1 MPEEA
6 FLLKEYELCY
16 EQLRYYDTRHSSTLK
31 YLVALT
37 SSMATAMFAIYKV
50 LGALN
55 NTFYIVLSL
64 LSFVVFIGSILLYLL
79 MLQNRVYF
87 VLTAKQINSLR
98 RYFCEQCHGFENQL
112 WVSTEISPFK
122 LLSVHSFQMLGA
134 IVVSSLFVA
143 SGIHSLYPILG
154 HEPNLKR
161 TFVFFIVVVLFLT
174 SSGALY
180 LVLQGRKKV
189 YKLIKSRNSNN
200 GVE

>member
-1 MPEEA
+1 MTEQT

-31 YLVALT
+31 YLIALT
-37 SSMATAMFAIYKV
+37 SSMATAMFAIYKLFGV
-50 LGALN
+50 LN

-64 LSFVVFIGSILLYLL
+64 LSFVVFIGSIILYLL

-87 VLTAKQINSLR
+87 VLIAKQINSLR
-98 RYFCEQCHGFENQL
+98 RYFCDQCPSFENQL
-112 WVSTEISPFK
+112 WVSTTISPFK
-122 LLSVHSFQMLGA
+122 LFSVHSFQMLGA
-134 IVVSSLFVA
+134 VVVSSLFAA

-161 TFVFFIVVVLFLT
+161 TFVFFIVMVFFLT
-174 SSGALY
+174 ASGALY
-180 LVLQGRKKV
+180 LVLQGHKKG
-189 YKLIKSRNSNN
+189 IKSRASIN